1 MQPNH
6 VKEVLKTGGCAV
18 GTMIHRFVYAD
29 VGALVKRAGVDFV
42 LIDTEHAPLGMESAS
57 LLCIS
62 TRAAGVV
69 PIVRVP
75 DSQYHL
81 IARRLDAGALG
92 IMMPRV
98 RTRAEVELIVESAKY
113 PPLGGRGCGIRPVM
127 LDFESTGTLSGDMDW
142 INENTL
148 ICIQIETREAMEN
161 LEEILSVPGVDATIM
176 GPQDLSIALGT
187 PGNHRSRAMELAVDR
202 MIEVCDKYGV
212 APGIHIRNTE
222 LLLDMKRRG
231 MRLLACGFDEGFM
244 LEAMSQTMNL
254 LRGGEGAKARE
265 TTV

>member
-6 VKEVLKTGGCAV
+6 VKEVLKAGGCAV

-42 LIDTEHAPLGMESAS
+42 LIDTEHAPLGMESVS
-57 LLCIS
+57 LLCIA

-98 RTRAEVELIVESAKY
+98 KTRAEVELIVESAKY

-127 LDFESTGTLSGDMDW
+127 LDFESTGSLSGDMDW
-142 INENTL
+142 INENIIARGARAIGTGL
-148 ICIQIETREAMEN
+148 WKGGDAAVIDGFLVNGSWKVVGWVSGAVRWLQTGYLYHYAFAM
-161 LEEILSVPGVDATIM
+161 ILGVFVLMTYFVW
-176 GPQDLSIALGT
+176 L
-187 PGNHRSRAMELAVDR
+187 N
-202 MIEVCDKYGV
+202 K
-212 APGIHIRNTE
+212 
-222 LLLDMKRRG
+222 
-231 MRLLACGFDEGFM
+231 
-244 LEAMSQTMNL
+244 
-254 LRGGEGAKARE
+254 
-265 TTV
+265 